1 MQSTHTHKIVES
13 VQWVISWKLM
23 MVAVG
28 SVGKSLMSGLLFS
41 GGWGGERGYL
51 HKPHLQFVVVFV
63 ATYVS
68 AIAIHGRVQA
78 GTYSRHVVTLN
89 GVTIA

>member
-1 MQSTHTHKIVES
+1 
-13 VQWVISWKLM
+13 M

-28 SVGKSLMSGLLFS
+28 SVGKSLMSGLLFR
-41 GGWGGERGYL
+41 GGWGYL

-89 GVTIA
+89 GVTIAQFIVRVVLM